1 MQISLGGG
9 VKAGSVGCIVDREG
23 NVYAT
28 LAFAPGVSIGVPLTT
43 GFGVVSDKSKGYIK
57 AISGWSSTVT
67 ALGGIGGTVGITSEG
82 NIIGE
87 MAASG
92 SAGISANIGYTWFV
106 GNVYKR

>member
-1 MQISLGGG
+1 M
-9 VKAGSVGCIVDREG
+9 KAGSVGCIVDREG